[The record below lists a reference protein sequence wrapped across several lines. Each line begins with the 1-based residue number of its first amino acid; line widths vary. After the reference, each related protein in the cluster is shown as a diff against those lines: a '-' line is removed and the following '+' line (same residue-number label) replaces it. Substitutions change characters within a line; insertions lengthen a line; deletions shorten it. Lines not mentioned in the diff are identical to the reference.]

1 MGDMPAAI
9 GPYRII
15 RTLGEGDTGV
25 VYEGRRAQEDRGVA
39 IKILRPANDRR
50 ELTSRFEH
58 EARITELIDH
68 PGVVK
73 LLEFAQLPDGTA
85 YLVME
90 YLRGESLSSRL
101 ERLHSAEQRLSLGE
115 ALQLAAQMADALHAA
130 HEQGIVHRELMQ
142 EIFPSQS
149 THFIFGGKA
158 GGRTQQ

>member
-1 MGDMPAAI
+1 MGGMGAVFEAVHSDI
-9 GPYRII
+9 GQ
-15 RTLGEGDTGV
+15 
-25 VYEGRRAQEDRGVA
+25 RAA
-39 IKILRPANDRR
+39 IKILRPEYAQHDETARR
-50 ELTSRFEH
+50 FFN
-58 EARITELIDH
+58 EARAVNCIEH
-68 PGVVK
+68 PSIVQVS
-73 LLEFAQLPDGTA
+73 EFAQLPDGTA